1 MALEGCPTWVVS
13 YRCSPGIERP
23 GFDMAS
29 HTFRFTARWKE
40 ELVVNG
46 PGGSFIL
53 ELPKGV
59 LTARLPAER
68 VWPAVA
74 PDWAVDLWPVLKAE
88 LEKWCAANGA
98 DLQIDPSATIS
109 PFCEAAH
116 LTSRTIQVVGC
127 VAVAVLLIAAA
138 WLVLS

>member
-1 MALEGCPTWVVS
+1 
-13 YRCSPGIERP
+13 
-23 GFDMAS
+23 MAS

-109 PFCEAAH
+109 PLCEAAH
-116 LTSRTIQVVGC
+116 LTGRTIQVLGC